1 MKPGKNFSFE
11 LTQKQEVA
19 LITKFPTFREDT
31 DLEAAFEDC
40 TKCHYNS
47 WVTCARD
54 KRCGNDIKP
63 VLVSSVDITK
73 DFAMM
78 AYSNN
83 GTSRPRKFIV
93 SGPVAGS
100 SSSSV
105 WGKWKTQGVVH
116 TNCGPRCSQHEG
128 LGREA
133 PDIYTMETPDD
144 FKQCVFIRYYTMRFR
159 ALVFLKVIK
168 AGAGPHD
175 GSGDNRDER
184 FSELS
189 VPLNLDLGTEVDRDG
204 DSTPDHLGPVASY
217 DSELEI
223 SHNVPSVCQF
233 SPPLPVLTLLS
244 RRKRIPLTSLQ
255 NMSSGC
261 ALFTTLSPRLSNTPH
276 DRTLKPKPC

>member
-1 MKPGKNFSFE
+1 MRKVHQTPFDCNSHPLPRPVKPGTNFSFK
-11 LTQKQEVA
+11 LTQKQEAA
-19 LITKFPTFREDT
+19 LITKCSTFREDT
-31 DLEAAFEDC
+31 DLEAAFEDY
-40 TKCHYNS
+40 TKRHYNS
-47 WVTCARD
+47 WVTFARD

-63 VLVSSVDITK
+63 VLVSGVDMTK

-83 GTSRPRKFIV
+83 DTSRSCKFIV
-93 SGPVAGS
+93 SGPIAGS

-116 TNCGPRCSQHEG
+116 TNCGPCCSQPDG
-128 LGREA
+128 LGREP
-133 PDIYTMETPDD
+133 PDIDAMETPDD
-144 FKQCVFIRYYTMRFR
+144 FKQCVFVRYYTMRFR
-159 ALVFLKVIK
+159 ALVFPKVTK

-175 GSGDNRDER
+175 LGSGDNHDGR

-189 VPLNLDLGTEVDRDG
+189 MPLNLDLGTKVDRDG
-204 DSTPDHLGPVASY
+204 DSTPDHLGSAAGY

-223 SHNVPSVCQF
+223 SRNVPSVCQF

-255 NMSSGC
+255 NTSS
-261 ALFTTLSPRLSNTPH
+261 R
-276 DRTLKPKPC
+276 